1 MNATVFQKG
10 DYFILA
16 VGGERGLCVL
26 YKIKFKIDDD
36 DELIENKENRQP
48 AHVNGLIRRRMSSG
62 SVKGASVADRERAE
76 PDSDNLEKQINLTFE
91 ITKITE
97 FKADFFKYE
106 GKSEVKAV
114 KYSPSAKLLVTGGT
128 DGSIRLFGY
137 PDLRLVSTLPAHERE
152 ITGLAID
159 VTGYRVVSISDD
171 RKAFVWNIKERSKL
185 KELKLNLNNTV
196 NGKLVEY
203 DFRDCQFGVAPNSP
217 KQTAVLYTVH
227 NPRPGIKPACK
238 SLICKWNTR
247 SFEIER
253 LVYTGL
259 ESISRLTVSE
269 DGRYLGVGLLSSG
282 NIEMYDAS
290 TLAKI
295 YTSNRSHSIFVT
307 AIEFLNSSFESRM
320 LAGDHE
326 ASLLSVSVDNQIR
339 IHHLSRPDD
348 QIGYLGSSFLFIFT
362 LFLIYLFFGILGL

>member
-10 DYFILA
+10 DYFVLA
-16 VGGERGLCVL
+16 VGGEKGLCVL
-26 YKIKFKIDDD
+26 YKIKFKIDDLED
-36 DELIENKENRQP
+36 LPDKENRSPNHLNGLVRRRLSSGRVNGGP
-48 AHVNGLIRRRMSSG
+48 AHSEDG
-62 SVKGASVADRERAE
+62 ERAE
-76 PDSDNLEKQINLTFE
+76 PVNLDKQINLTFE

-97 FKADFFKYE
+97 FKADFFKHE
-106 GKSEVKAV
+106 TKSEVKAV

-128 DGSIRLFGY
+128 DGNIRLFGY

-152 ITGLAID
+152 VTGLAID
-159 VTGYRVVSISDD
+159 VTGYRLVSISDD
-171 RKAFVWNIKERSKL
+171 RKAFIWNIKERSKL
-185 KELKLNLNNTV
+185 KELKLNLNNML
-196 NGKLVEY
+196 NGKLIEY
-203 DFRDCQFGVAPNSP
+203 DFRDCQFGVAPDSP
-217 KQTAVLYTVH
+217 KQTAVLFTVH

-259 ESISRLTVSE
+259 ESISRLTVSD
-269 DGRYLGVGLLSSG
+269 DGRYVGVGLLSSG
-282 NIEMYDAS
+282 NIELYDAIS
-290 TLAKI
+290 LTKL
-295 YTSNRSHSIFVT
+295 YTSNKSHSIFVT
-307 AIEFLNSSFESRM
+307 AIEFLDSSFESRM

-339 IHHLSRPDD
+339 IHHLTRPDD
-348 QIGYLGSSFLFIFT
+348 KIGFLGSSFLFIFT